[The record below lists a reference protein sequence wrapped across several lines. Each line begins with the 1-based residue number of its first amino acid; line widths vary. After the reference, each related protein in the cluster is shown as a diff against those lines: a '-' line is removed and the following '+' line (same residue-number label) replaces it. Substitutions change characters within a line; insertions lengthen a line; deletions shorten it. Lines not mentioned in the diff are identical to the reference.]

1 VIRDAHRIGCV
12 MAAVAALCLQ
22 AAETRAQASAAEGH
36 VASSAGPTAASAT
49 PARID
54 IPAQDLASAL
64 RELGRQTGVSI
75 GFSPSLVRGLIA
87 PEVQGQYTSHEAA
100 SLLLAGTQLSVR
112 SVDGGALIVE
122 GTDTA
127 TALELPEVQ
136 VTGWRIPQPFE
147 DAPSSIVSYSAA
159 SLRRSGPGTLM
170 DGLSLQ
176 TQFINNATAVGFS
189 DGASGSSGASYLN
202 LRGIGSGRTLVLVD
216 GRRVVP
222 SNRRGYVD
230 ISLLPESLIERVD
243 VVTGGASAAYGSDA
257 VSGVAN
263 VVLET
268 NLTGWRLS
276 AQEGVTSRG
285 DNRNGKWS
293 AAFGSPLGSRAH
305 LILAAERFEA
315 DGIES
320 YESREWFRSWGN
332 IVNPDPNGP
341 REITL
346 PGLNS
351 RAYTNGGLIVSGPL
365 AYTQFL
371 TGGVPAP
378 FEPGTIVGTINQ
390 QGGSGFDAGS
400 QLWITPDLNRTHF
413 FSRLVYEVADD
424 RALTLQAM
432 HARSETVF
440 GGHPQAFYTTA
451 LATIQRDNAF
461 LPRSIGERM
470 DEAGISSFMLARMSS
485 SRDIGASLITN
496 TTSMDSFT
504 LSYDD
509 ASRSHTISAYYQ
521 FGRANEIRAYRNVG
535 RLDRLYRAVDSVLH
549 PVTGQPVCR
558 STLLFPDDGC
568 IPLNLFGDGS
578 PSQAAKDYVL
588 TSFEAD
594 QVVTQHVLD
603 ISVSGMLGRL
613 PHGLASFA
621 TGVSYR
627 SETFDIDVLPK
638 DLAELRLEDPVQYG
652 YSGVPTRDLGS
663 GIFERASYWRPSNGS
678 YRVMEGFVETLFPLL
693 ADVPMATSLN
703 AAIAARF
710 AHYTG
715 SGGVWT
721 WKAGIDWQIDSTL
734 RFRTARSRD
743 MRAGNLA
750 ERFDLSG
757 AAARVD
763 RDPLNPDWGGYGIFE
778 IQGGNPQVRPEKAD
792 TLTYGVVYEPPRL
805 AGLSVSVDAF
815 DVKIDDAIA
824 QLGVQTILD
833 QCHAGQDIACSL
845 IRRDPVSQRL
855 IEVRNLFVNVARVRT
870 RGVDIEAHY
879 ARPVRLFGGH
889 ERIELRGGANR
900 VFELS
905 TTVLGGST
913 IDRAGQTGRGIT
925 APDWRV
931 NFMATYTRGPLDVFL
946 EQRYIASGVR
956 DVTLIE
962 GVDID
967 DNTVSEAWYTS
978 IGASY
983 RAALRGGEVEMYG
996 TVNNL
1001 LDTDPPRAP
1010 TTSVFGTTHTNE
1022 ELFDPLGRRYALGL
1036 RFRF

>member
-1 VIRDAHRIGCV
+1 VIRDAHRFGGV
-12 MAAVAALCLQ
+12 LAAVAALCLQ
-22 AAETRAQASAAEGH
+22 APDARAQASSADAS
-36 VASSAGPTAASAT
+36 VASSAGSTLASAA
-49 PARID
+49 PAPLH
-54 IPAQDLASAL
+54 IPAQDLPSAL
-64 RELGRQTGVSI
+64 RELGRQTGISI
-75 GFSPSLVRGLIA
+75 GFSPSVVRGLTA
-87 PEVQGQYTSHEAA
+87 PAVQGRYTAYEAA
-100 SLLLAGTQLSVR
+100 AILLADTGLSIR
-112 SVDGGALIVE
+112 RLDGGALIVE
-122 GTDTA
+122 SNDEVP
-127 TALELPEVQ
+127 ALELPEVQ
-136 VTGWRIPQPFE
+136 VTGWRIPQTFE
-147 DAPSSIVSYSAA
+147 DAPSSIVSHSAA

-176 TQFINNATAVGFS
+176 TRFINNATAVGFS

-202 LRGIGSGRTLVLVD
+202 LRGIGQGRTLVLVD

-222 SNRRGYVD
+222 STRRGYVD

-276 AQEGVTSRG
+276 AQEGITSRN
-285 DNRNGKWS
+285 DNRNGKYS
-293 AAFGSPLGSRAH
+293 AAFGTPIGSRAH
-305 LILAAERFEA
+305 LILAGERYESE
-315 DGIES
+315 GIES
-320 YESREWFRSWGN
+320 YDSREWFRSWGS
-332 IVNPDPNGP
+332 ITNPDPDGP
-341 REITL
+341 REITV

-351 RAYTNGGLIVSGPL
+351 RSYTHGGLIVSGPL
-365 AYTQFL
+365 ANTQFL
-371 TGGVPAP
+371 AGGVPAP
-378 FEPGTIVGTINQ
+378 FEPGTLVGTINQ

-400 QLWITPDLNRTHF
+400 QLWITPDLDRTHF
-413 FSRLVYEVADD
+413 FSRLAYEVADD

-432 HARSETVF
+432 HARSKTRF
-440 GGHPQAFYTTA
+440 ASHPQAFYTTA

-485 SRDIGASLITN
+485 SRDIGAPLISN

-509 ASRSHTISAYYQ
+509 ASGSHTISAYYQ
-521 FGRANEIRAYRNVG
+521 FGRSNEIRAYRNVG
-535 RLDRLYRAVDSVLH
+535 RLDRLYRAVDSVIH

-603 ISVSGMLGRL
+603 VSVSGMLARL
-613 PHGLASFA
+613 PYGFASFA
-621 TGVSYR
+621 AGVSYR
-627 SETFDIDVLPK
+627 TEAFDIDVLPR
-638 DLAELRLEDPVQYG
+638 DLAELRLEDPAQYG

-663 GIFERASYWRPSNGS
+663 GIFERASYWRESDGS
-678 YRVMEGFVETLFPLL
+678 YRVMEGFVETLLPLL
-693 ADVPMATSLN
+693 ADVPMVSTLN
-703 AAIAARF
+703 AALAARF

-721 WKAGIDWQIDSTL
+721 WKTGLDWRLDSTL
-734 RFRTARSRD
+734 RFHLTRSRD

-763 RDPLNPDWGGYGIFE
+763 RDPANPAWGGYGIFE
-778 IQGGNPQVRPEKAD
+778 IQGGNPNVRPEKAE
-792 TLTYGVVYEPPRL
+792 TLTYGVVYQPLQAP
-805 AGLSVSVDAF
+805 GLSLAVDFF

-824 QLGVQTILD
+824 QLGVQAILD
-833 QCHAGQDIACSL
+833 QCHAGEALACSL
-845 IRRDPVSQRL
+845 TRRDPVSGQL
-855 IEVRNLFVNVARVRT
+855 IEVRNLFVNVAQVRT
-870 RGVDIEAHY
+870 RGVDIEMHY
-879 ARPVRLFGGH
+879 VRPVRLFGGH
-889 ERIELRGGANR
+889 ERIELHAGANR

-925 APDWRV
+925 APDWRANV
-931 NFMATYTRGPLDVFL
+931 MATYTRGPLEVFL
-946 EQRYIASGVR
+946 EQRYIAPGVR
-956 DVTLIE
+956 DVTLVE

-967 DNTVSEAWYTS
+967 DNSVSEAWYTS

-983 RAALRGGEVEMYG
+983 RAALRGGEVELYC

-1010 TTSVFGTTHTNE
+1010 TTTVFGTTHTNE
-1022 ELFDPLGRRYALGL
+1022 ELFDPLGRRYAVGL